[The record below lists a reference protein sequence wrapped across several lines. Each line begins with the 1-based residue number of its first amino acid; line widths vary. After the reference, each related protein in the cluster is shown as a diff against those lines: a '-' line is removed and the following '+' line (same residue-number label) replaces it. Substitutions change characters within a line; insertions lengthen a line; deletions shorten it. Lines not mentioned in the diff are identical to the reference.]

1 MSVIVKSVTT
11 RDLRFPLSDGHGT
24 DAVHSNP
31 VYSYAVA
38 DIHLDDGTTGVGF
51 SFTLGLGNKLVCQA
65 IDSLAPL
72 IVGETLTA
80 LVSQAGSLQNRLK
93 NHDQLRWLGPH
104 KGVVHLALAA
114 LMNGI
119 FDAWARSIGKPLW
132 QALTDLSAEQIVD
145 LVDFADLE
153 DELTKAD
160 ALQLLLECEATKDD
174 RRNVVESGYPA
185 YDTSVGWFGYSD
197 QILIEKVER
206 AIERGFNA
214 VKLKVGSRDTQ
225 RDIARLELLRKRFGD
240 TLNIMIDANQQW
252 SYSTAKSVC
261 RDISSLDPFWI
272 EEPLHPDDVVG
283 HGRLQ
288 AEIDPLKIAAGEH
301 VANSV
306 AFKNYF
312 QLRGFQY
319 CQVDCTR
326 VAGVSEFICVSLL
339 ASKHGIPVIPHVGDM
354 GQVHQ
359 HLVVFNHVSL
369 DIPKLYLEYIPHLK
383 DFFEEPA
390 DVRDGRYV
398 IPRSSGSSASFSTDV
413 AHGSD
418 N

>member
-11 RDLRFPLSDGHGT
+11 RDLRFPLSDGHGR

-38 DIHLDDGTTGVGF
+38 NIHLDDGTTGVGF
-51 SFTLGLGNKLVCQA
+51 SFTLGLGNELVCQA
-65 IDSLAPL
+65 INSLATL
-72 IVGETLTA
+72 IVGETLAT

-93 NHDQLRWLGPH
+93 NHEQLRWLGPH

-119 FDAWARSIGKPLW
+119 FDAWAKSIGKPLW

-174 RRNVVESGYPA
+174 RRNVVNSGYPA
-185 YDTSVGWFGYSD
+185 YDTSVGWIGYSD
-197 QILIEKVER
+197 QVLIEKVEH

-225 RDIARLELLRKRFGD
+225 HDIARLELLRKRFGD

-252 SYSTAKSVC
+252 SYPTAKSVC
-261 RDISSLDPFWI
+261 HDIASLDPFWI
-272 EEPLHPDDVVG
+272 EEPLHPD
-283 HGRLQ
+283 
-288 AEIDPLKIAAGEH
+288 
-301 VANSV
+301 NSV

-390 DVRDGRYV
+390 DVRDGKYV
-398 IPRSSGSSASFSTDV
+398 IPRSPGSSSSFSTEV
-413 AHGSD
+413 AHSSD
-418 N
+418 NES